1 MWGGDRERF
10 DPIHR
15 PESSTNKALVIAV
28 RRIKDRGNLLHAK
41 LALTEAWHELGERKV
56 KNK

>member
-10 DPIHR
+10 DPTTE
-15 PESSTNKALVIAV
+15 PESSTNKARVIAV

-41 LALTEAWHELGERKV
+41 SL
-56 KNK
+56 